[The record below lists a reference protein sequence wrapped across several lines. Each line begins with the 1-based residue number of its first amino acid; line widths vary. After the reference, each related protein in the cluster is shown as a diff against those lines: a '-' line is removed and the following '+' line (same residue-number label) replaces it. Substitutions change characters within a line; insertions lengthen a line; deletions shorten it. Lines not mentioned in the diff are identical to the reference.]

1 MKKMKNPRCAFV
13 RLFLCQ
19 FVDDEK
25 PLLLFL
31 PLSQG
36 EEKEREKETEVIFF
50 DAH

>member
-1 MKKMKNPRCAFV
+1 MKKMKNPRCAFF

-25 PLLLFL
+25 PYYFFLFHK
-31 PLSQG
+31 
-36 EEKEREKETEVIFF
+36 EERAREREKEVIFF